1 MSIPDKLIECIINL
15 GEIHNFTIDIPKNID
30 NLRNFHNWIK
40 FKLILNSKQKTKGN
54 KLFDIAVGK
63 GGDIMKWYK
72 SGIKYV
78 TGIDSDY
85 KSIFEHNDFDGAIK
99 RYKNIKRTIPSLP
112 KYYFLNLSA
121 TDNKTL
127 DYVNEKDRNTIY
139 DIVSCQFA
147 FHYFVKKI
155 DVVLNL
161 VSSKLR
167 KGGYFIGTASDG
179 DLIYKN
185 LKKEDIHLPLLNIIK
200 ESDDSYIYF
209 LNTNQTQTQ
218 RQTYFEQMGALSEYY
233 LYKENFIS
241 KCKEY
246 NLELLE
252 IKNFSEW
259 YNVYENKN
267 LSSQEKIISF
277 LNFSFVFIKT

>member
-1 MSIPDKLIECIINL
+1 MSTSDKLIQCIINL
-15 GEIHNFTIDIPKNID
+15 GEIHNFTIDIPENID

-40 FKLILNSKQKTKGN
+40 SKLIFNAQKQTKGI

-85 KSIFEHNDFDGAIK
+85 HSIFENKEFDGAIK
-99 RYKNIKRTIPSLP
+99 RYKNIKKNIPRLP

-121 TDNKTL
+121 TDSNTL
-127 DYVNEKDRNTIY
+127 NLVNERDRNTYY

-147 FHYFVKKI
+147 FHYFVKDI
-155 DVVLNL
+155 DIVLNL
-161 VSSKLR
+161 ISNKLR

-179 DLIYKN
+179 DIINKN
-185 LKKEDIHLPLLNIIK
+185 LIKGDINLPILNIIK
-200 ESDDSYIYF
+200 ETKDSYIYF
-209 LNTNQTQTQ
+209 LNTNQSQ

-233 LYKENFIS
+233 LYKQNFIN
-241 KCKEY
+241 KCEEY
-246 NLELLE
+246 NLKLLE

-259 YNVYENKN
+259 YNIYENKN
-267 LSSQEKIISF
+267 LSSQEKIVSF
-277 LNFSFVFIKT
+277 MNFSFMFVKI

>member
-1 MSIPDKLIECIINL
+1 MSTPDKLIECIINL
-15 GEIHNFTIDIPKNID
+15 GEIHDFNIGTPTNID
-30 NLRNFHNWIK
+30 NLRSFHNWIK
-40 FKLILNSKQKTKGN
+40 SRLILTSQRQTKGI

-85 KSIFEHNDFDGAIK
+85 KSIFEHKEFDGAIK
-99 RYKNIKRTIPSLP
+99 RYKNIKKNIPSLP

-121 TDNKTL
+121 TDSKTL
-127 DYVNEKDRNTIY
+127 NLVNERDRNTRY
-139 DIVSCQFA
+139 DIISCQFA
-147 FHYFVKKI
+147 FHYFVKEI
-155 DVVLNL
+155 DIVLNL
-161 VSSKLR
+161 ISNKLR

-179 DLIYKN
+179 DIINKN
-185 LKKEDIHLPLLNIIK
+185 LTKADVHLPLLNIIK
-200 ESDDSYIYF
+200 ESSESYIYF
-209 LNTNQTQTQ
+209 LNTSQSQ

-233 LYKENFIS
+233 LYKQKFID

-246 NLELLE
+246 NLDLLE

-259 YNVYENKN
+259 YNIYENKN
-267 LSSQEKIISF
+267 LSSQEKIVSF
-277 LNFSFVFIKT
+277 MNFSFVFVKI